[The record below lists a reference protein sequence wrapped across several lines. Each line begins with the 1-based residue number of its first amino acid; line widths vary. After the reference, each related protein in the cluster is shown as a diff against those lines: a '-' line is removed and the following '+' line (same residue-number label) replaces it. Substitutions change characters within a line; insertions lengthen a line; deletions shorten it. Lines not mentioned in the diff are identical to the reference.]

1 MTAEHAST
9 TATER
14 TGVLRDMRVIDFG
27 HSIAAPRAGM
37 LLADQGA
44 TVIKVERPQGDPAR
58 VHPAFATWNRGKQS
72 VVLDLQ
78 TPEGQAQAQALVRS
92 ADVVLENFRPG
103 LAERLGI
110 GYDALAADHPGVI
123 YYAFQGFGAGHP
135 LRQEPGWEP
144 IIGVRVVLQ
153 TWI

>member
-1 MTAEHAST
+1 
-9 TATER
+9 
-14 TGVLRDMRVIDFG
+14 MRVIDFG

-123 YYAFQGFGAGHP
+123 Y
-135 LRQEPGWEP
+135 
-144 IIGVRVVLQ
+144 
-153 TWI
+153 